1 MNRNRTLSFLLLLF
15 VITMIASCG
24 SDNATYNQFQKD
36 LISNYSIIKNESL
49 FESFPDS
56 ALKSSLKIIDLCSNI
71 KNDTLLVDALIH
83 ASTIYTIKGNYDSS
97 DVLLN
102 KSYKLALTLKDTTAL
117 ATISHSFANNMI
129 YKQNLNEA
137 KKIIK
142 EAISRYS
149 HGISQYLISTLYANL
164 GDIYYRTDQ
173 LDSSMIAFQ
182 KALKYYGIEKDKQ
195 HAAYILNNISN
206 IYADEGLF
214 EKAVITLQK
223 AININDSLGNI
234 MQLGLN
240 YGNLA
245 LLYKQSE
252 NYEEAVVYL
261 KKAIELKEKT
271 QNPFSVLIS
280 KFNLGNTYM
289 TMGKFAEA
297 KDILNEVYTWSIE
310 NDIVEGQ
317 IRALIALAKTEN
329 NLQNKENAIDLFHN
343 ALDLCNEEMY
353 LSFKRDILFNLAQLY
368 TKNTNDTIDYLA
380 QYKVILDSISK
391 KDVLAKVL
399 EIEAKYE
406 NEKAEEEIRNLKEL
420 NRLENLQNSI
430 LIVLIVLLTL
440 SVILVYII
448 FRVRNENLRQSKQLL
463 EHKQVNQIL
472 RLAEAEKDAI
482 LKKEESKNAQ
492 LNLKLKEQEII
503 YHALSKARVISTLSD
518 LSKSI
523 NKLITDN
530 NDKII
535 SEELK
540 IIKTNI
546 ENISRVDTLKE
557 FERVFEAVHP
567 DFYSNL
573 LAKFPDLSPRELLYC
588 AFLRLN
594 MQTKDIAL
602 ITNNSTKSLETSR
615 YRIRKK
621 LGLFTNQNL
630 STELM
635 KY

>member
-1 MNRNRTLSFLLLLF
+1 MNRTLAFSLLIF
-15 VITMIASCG
+15 VFTLIVSCEN
-24 SDNATYNQFQKD
+24 DKAIYNKSQKD
-36 LISNYSIIKNESL
+36 LIAN
-49 FESFPDS
+49 FEKITNDTLYKAYPDS
-56 ALKSSLKIIDLCSNI
+56 ALSYSLKIIDLCDKI
-71 KNDTLLVDALIH
+71 KNDTLLVNALNH
-83 ASTIYTIKGNYDSS
+83 ASTIYTFMGNYDSS
-97 DVLLN
+97 DSLL
-102 KSYKLALTLKDTTAL
+102 KISYKQALNLKDTAKL
-117 ATISHSFANNMI
+117 VVISNSLANNMVNKQDFNGAKML
-129 YKQNLNEA
+129 YKET
-137 KKIIK
+137 
-142 EAISRYS
+142 ISNYS
-149 HGISQYLISTLYANL
+149 TGISDYLISLLYANL
-164 GDIYYRTDQ
+164 GDVFYRTNQ
-173 LDSSMIAFQ
+173 LDSAMVAFQ

-195 HAAYILNNISN
+195 HAAHVLNNISN

-214 EKAVITLQK
+214 DKAIITLQK

-271 QNPFSVLIS
+271 QNPFIVIIS

-297 KDILNEVYTWSIE
+297 KDILNEVYTWSVE

-329 NLQNKENAIDLFHN
+329 KLQNKENAIDLFHN

-368 TKNTNDTIDYLA
+368 TKNTSDTIDYLA

-430 LIVLIVLLTL
+430 LIVLIVLLTV
-440 SVILVYII
+440 SVILLYIL

-463 EHKQVNQIL
+463 EHKQVNQNL
-472 RLAEAEKDAI
+472 RLAQAEKDAI
-482 LKKEESKNAQ
+482 IQKEESKNAQ

-518 LSKSI
+518 LKISI

-535 SEELK
+535 SEELR
-540 IIKTNI
+540 IIKSNI
-546 ENISRVDTLKE
+546 ESISRVDTLKE

-602 ITNNSTKSLETSR
+602 ITNNYTKSLETSR

-621 LGLFTNQNL
+621 LGLLTNQNL